1 MNQKLSALWVVAVFA
16 YLVSSCSPYSSVEG
30 ADVVILFRESFAD
43 TSGGWDSIESDA
55 GSTGY
60 YNGAYRI
67 RVNQIDYYLWS
78 NPEDLTFMDVRI
90 EVDAVKM
97 AGPDLNDIGVICR
110 YKDPSNFYFFSVS
123 SDGYYRVSKFIDGE
137 EQFIGMEYPQ
147 QDQETIQTGM
157 ATNHIRAD
165 CIQDKL
171 SLYVNGVHLI
181 NVIDGDLLEGNVG
194 LIAGTWDIPG
204 TDILFDNFL
213 VIQP

>member
-1 MNQKLSALWVVAVFA
+1 
-16 YLVSSCSPYSSVEG
+16 
-30 ADVVILFRESFAD
+30 VVILFRESFAD
-43 TSGGWDSIESDA
+43 TSGGWDSIESDE

-67 RVNQIDYYLWS
+67 RVNQTDYYLWS
-78 NPEDLTFMDVRI
+78 NPQDLTFMDVRI

-110 YKDPSNFYFFSVS
+110 YKDPGNFYFFSVS
-123 SDGYYRVSKFIDGE
+123 SDGYYGVSKFINGE
-137 EQFIGMEYPQ
+137 EQWIGMEYPQ
-147 QDQETIQTGM
+147 QDKDTIQTGM

-181 NVIDGDLLEGNVG
+181 DVIDGDLLEGNVG
-194 LIAGTWDIPG
+194 LIAGTWDTPG